1 VKPVIS
7 RELAGDF
14 EGKREELDAQ
24 DKTYCSEPACSTFI
38 GAHHTAAD
46 TSTATCPACQ
56 KLTCTM
62 CKGASHPEKCPAD
75 SSLQATLSLA
85 TEQGWQRCRQ
95 CGRMIEMI
103 KGCVHIP

>member
-1 VKPVIS
+1 
-7 RELAGDF
+7 
-14 EGKREELDAQ
+14 
-24 DKTYCSEPACSTFI
+24 
-38 GAHHTAAD
+38 
-46 TSTATCPACQ
+46 
-56 KLTCTM
+56 M